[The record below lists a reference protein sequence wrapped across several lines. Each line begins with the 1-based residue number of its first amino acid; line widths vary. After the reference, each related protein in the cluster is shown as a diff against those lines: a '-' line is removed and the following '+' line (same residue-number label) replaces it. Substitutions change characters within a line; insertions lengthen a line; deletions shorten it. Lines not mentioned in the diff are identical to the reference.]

1 MRAAQLR
8 KRAAESGVSA
18 EAMDEAEEADDVK
31 AALVEV
37 LVARHREV
45 GAAGRMVTTL
55 KGGGNAA
62 VELVASVLEHAA
74 SVLDGVSLTTPR
86 KGRKALLEVVER
98 VEALMESL
106 DAEWVD
112 GVSKCGKKDLDVL
125 GTLLAQGA
133 DGSNVDIAA
142 HTVEMLECLD
152 RCGSVVVQSMA
163 VLGRGGAGGVSEPL
177 HRFQRPC
184 STYHRARQTVHL

>member
-1 MRAAQLR
+1 MQT
-8 KRAAESGVSA
+8 SCVFST
-18 EAMDEAEEADDVK
+18 
-31 AALVEV
+31 VEV

-45 GAAGRMVTTL
+45 GAAGQMVATL

-62 VELVASVLEHAA
+62 VVLVASVLEHAA

-106 DAEWVD
+106 DAEWAD
-112 GVSKCGKKDLDVL
+112 GVSKCGEKDLDVL
-125 GTLLAQGA
+125 GSLLAGA
-133 DGSNVDIAA
+133 YESSMHIAA
-142 HTVEMLECLD
+142 HTTELLECLE

-163 VLGRGGAGGVSEPL
+163 VLSRGGAGGVLEGSAGVEEVVAEN
-177 HRFQRPC
+177 Q
-184 STYHRARQTVHL
+184 